1 MGGASLSGTG
11 LALLFPFEIAMFAGT
26 FEVLNQFGFNLPNEL
41 SSLQETQYALMW
53 HGIMALVMIAII
65 IAHIYIGSVGME
77 GAFDAVGTGQVDL
90 NWAKEH
96 HNLWVQEMEDVDG
109 TAIAPNRPIE

>member
-1 MGGASLSGTG
+1 
-11 LALLFPFEIAMFAGT
+11 MFAGT
-26 FEVLNQFGFNLPNEL
+26 FEVLNQFGFDLPNEL
-41 SSLQETQYALMW
+41 SPLQETQYALMW
-53 HGIMALVMIAII
+53 HGIMGLVMIAII

-96 HNLWVQEMEDVDG
+96 HNLWVQEMEDMDG
-109 TAIAPNRPIE
+109 TAVAPNRPTE